1 MNYGEM
7 RMAKKS
13 RQISLCMN
21 SYEIA
26 ARMSNFSAWV
36 RKKLLEEERP
46 KRVKKY
52 WCMDC
57 MEYHRED
64 EIQAGCKRL
73 I

>member
-1 MNYGEM
+1 
-7 RMAKKS
+7 MAKKS

-26 ARMSNFSAWV
+26 ARMPNFSKWV
-36 RKKLLEEERP
+36 REKLLEEAKP
-46 KRVKKY
+46 KRLKKY

-57 MEYHRED
+57 MEYHLES
-64 EIQAGCKRL
+64 EVKPTCQRL